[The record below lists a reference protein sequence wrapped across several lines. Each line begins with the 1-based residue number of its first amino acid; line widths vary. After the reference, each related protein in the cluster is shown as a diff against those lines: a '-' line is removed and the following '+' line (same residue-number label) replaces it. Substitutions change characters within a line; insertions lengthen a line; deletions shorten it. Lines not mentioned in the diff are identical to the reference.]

1 MTDRMR
7 SGYGFRAHAMTMW
20 SGRGIS
26 GVLVCAMSGTL
37 ALAACAP
44 AGPAGHS
51 RHPKHSRSALHRGG
65 HSQVTGCV
73 TTIHGVMFG
82 PGRLLPTWLP
92 TGFRRSAATQPG
104 LAAPTENYTLA
115 TSRPNPP
122 RIEVGFANDARP
134 FATFTGGRPARN
146 YPTIEGH
153 RGRLEAGPPAARVI
167 SVYWKPDRVH
177 LLRVTGYKVP
187 AAEVVTVAKNVWF
200 DPPGLV
206 PLPVSPGPIVS
217 KRAAIA
223 MAQRGINFAIAH
235 EVAKLTSLTEV
246 AAMLEADHSAA
257 DLHKVPGAF
266 ASERWQPVWTVLVTD
281 ARSAATAVVLINAAT
296 GQPVV
301 TVPVKGHPAWFS
313 ALTDRSQTTAHRCQ
327 GGSPAKLPF
336 GVLTRD
342 EEGFVVGSGV
352 RHPIL
357 GAGNAQTTTQFKLTT
372 VPAMNKAASGI
383 YGGCAQQNCSIEEL
397 VWVIV
402 KKVRANPGSTV
413 DCLPTW
419 ADSAPGYRPSHVS
432 KYFWVSVPG
441 NYGIYCKKLPTPIMQ
456 LKDLSPPLARS

>member
-1 MTDRMR
+1 M
-7 SGYGFRAHAMTMW
+7 
-20 SGRGIS
+20 S

-37 ALAACAP
+37 ALAACSP

-51 RHPKHSRSALHRGG
+51 RHSKQSRAALHKGG
-65 HSQVTGCV
+65 HSQATGCV
-73 TTIHGVMFG
+73 ATIHGVMFG

-92 TGFRRSAATQPG
+92 TGFRRAAVTQAG

-115 TSRPNPP
+115 TKGPNPP
-122 RIEVGFANDARP
+122 RIEVGFANDPRP
-134 FATFTGGRPARN
+134 FATFAGGRPARN

-153 RGRLEAGPPAARVI
+153 RGRLEAGPPAAREI

-177 LLRVTGYKVP
+177 LLRVTGYKVA

-206 PLPVSPGPIVS
+206 PLPVSPGRIVS
-217 KRAAIA
+217 KSAAIA
-223 MAQRGINFAIAH
+223 MAQSAIDFAIGH
-235 EVAKLTSLTEV
+235 SIAKLTSWAEV
-246 AAMLEADHSAA
+246 AAMLKAGHAAA
-257 DLHKVPGAF
+257 DLLKVPGAF
-266 ASERWQPVWTVLVTD
+266 ASERWQPVWTVFVTD
-281 ARSAATAVVLINAAT
+281 AGSATTAVVLVNAAT

-301 TVPVKGHPAWFS
+301 TVLVKGHPAWFS

-327 GGSPAKLPF
+327 GGSRAKLPF

-342 EEGFVVGSGV
+342 EEAFVVGSGAQN
-352 RHPIL
+352 PIP
-357 GAGNAQTTTQFKLTT
+357 GAGNAQTTTQVKLTT
-372 VPAMNKAASGI
+372 VPAMNKAAAGI

-413 DCLPTW
+413 TCLPGW

-432 KYFWVSVPG
+432 QYFWVSVPG
-441 NYGIYCKKLPTPIMQ
+441 NYGVYCKKLPTPIIQ
-456 LKDLSPPLARS
+456 LKDLSPPLGRS

>member
-327 GGSPAKLPF
+327 GGSRAKLPF